1 MCTCKH
7 QVWGGN
13 GTTIDHTKF
22 DARLSTH
29 LPLPQKTSRS
39 WTSTRAAWRTW
50 ARSAMRRFQF
60 NPLGRHFFCQTK
72 LWGVARP
79 GSGDTVR
86 YCEKETESTGF
97 QVTSVF
103 FQFCRIRIGISE
115 AARKARQG
123 LDPLANLGIKR
134 SKKFFAARRGHWKG
148 ELQWG

>member
-1 MCTCKH
+1 MHCIMPRMPAGRQRVQCSELFIPGRTSKVGRILRGEDVSNLQAEPWRFGQMCTCKH

-60 NPLGRHFFCQTK
+60 NPLGRHFSAKQNS
-72 LWGVARP
+72 GVWPDQDR
-79 GSGDTVR
+79 
-86 YCEKETESTGF
+86 E
-97 QVTSVF
+97 
-103 FQFCRIRIGISE
+103 I
-115 AARKARQG
+115 
-123 LDPLANLGIKR
+123 L
-134 SKKFFAARRGHWKG
+134 
-148 ELQWG
+148 